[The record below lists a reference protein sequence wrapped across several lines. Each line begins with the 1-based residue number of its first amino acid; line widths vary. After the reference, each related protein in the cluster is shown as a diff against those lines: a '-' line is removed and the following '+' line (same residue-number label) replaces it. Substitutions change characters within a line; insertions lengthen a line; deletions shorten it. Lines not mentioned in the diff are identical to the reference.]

1 MVIDMDSKNEFIKYK
16 SKIEKALLKKA
27 FGYNYKEVI
36 EEYSVDDE
44 GQKLT
49 KRKVTTKNVPPDI
62 SAVKF
67 LLEELG
73 ANANL
78 DYTGLT
84 DEELKAEIK
93 NAMEILQKNYAERS
107 DYGN

>member
-1 MVIDMDSKNEFIKYK
+1 MVIDMDSKNEFLKYK
-16 SKIEKALLKKA
+16 DKIQKALLKKA

-36 EEYSVDDE
+36 EEFSVDED

-67 LLEELG
+67 LLDDINQ
-73 ANANL
+73 NADI
-78 DYTGLT
+78 DYCNLT
-84 DEELKAEIK
+84 DDQLKEQIK
-93 NAMEILQKNYAERS
+93 NAMDILQKNYAEKE
-107 DYGN
+107 

>member
-1 MVIDMDSKNEFIKYK
+1 MVIDMDNKNEFTKYK
-16 SKIEKALLKKA
+16 GKIEKALLKKA

-36 EEYSVDDE
+36 EEYSVDED

-67 LLEELG
+67 LLEEL
-73 ANANL
+73 NQNSDI
-78 DYTGLT
+78 DYCDLT
-84 DEELKAEIK
+84 DDELKAEIK
-93 NAMEILQKNYAERS
+93 SAMDILQKNYAEKE
-107 DYGN
+107 

>member
-1 MVIDMDSKNEFIKYK
+1 MVIDMDNKNEFTKYK
-16 SKIEKALLKKA
+16 QKIEKALLKKA

-36 EEYSVDDE
+36 EEYSVDEE

-67 LLEELG
+67 LLEEL
-73 ANANL
+73 NQNTSV
-78 DYTGLT
+78 DYASLT
-84 DEELKAEIK
+84 DDELKAEIK
-93 NAMEILQKNYAERS
+93 SAMEILQKNYAEKE
-107 DYGN
+107 

>member
-1 MVIDMDSKNEFIKYK
+1 MVIDMDSKNEFFKYK
-16 SKIEKALLKKA
+16 DKIQKALLKKA

-36 EEYSVDDE
+36 EEFSVDED

-67 LLEELG
+67 LLDDINQ
-73 ANANL
+73 NADI
-78 DYTGLT
+78 DYCNLT
-84 DEELKAEIK
+84 DDQLKEQIK
-93 NAMEILQKNYAERS
+93 NAMDILQKNYAEKE
-107 DYGN
+107 

>member
-1 MVIDMDSKNEFIKYK
+1 MDNEFTKYRQ
-16 SKIEKALLKKA
+16 KIEKALLKKA

-36 EEYSVDDE
+36 EEYAVDDA

-67 LLEELG
+67 LLEEL
-73 ANANL
+73 NQNTSVN
-78 DYTGLT
+78 YSSLT

-93 NAMEILQKNYAERS
+93 NAMDILQKNYAQKE
-107 DYGN
+107 